1 MEVEEEVQV
10 SLVEQQRRSLPGD
23 LVTLMDSATVSAITH
38 RVPVSKEKLRNRPP
52 PTLWEVSCR
61 SLCQQFY
68 VRAVFKNIL
77 RNIMEDHW
85 LFTSND

>member
-1 MEVEEEVQV
+1 MEADDAEVQV

-52 PTLWEVSCR
+52 PTLWEVSCQ
-61 SLCQQFY
+61 SLYENFDVCS
-68 VRAVFKNIL
+68 FKK
-77 RNIMEDHW
+77 
-85 LFTSND
+85 

>member
-1 MEVEEEVQV
+1 MEVKEEVQV

-61 SLCQQFY
+61 SLCQNFD
-68 VRAVFKNIL
+68 
-77 RNIMEDHW
+77 IMEGHW
-85 LFTSND
+85 LLLLH

>member
-1 MEVEEEVQV
+1 MEVKEEVQV

-52 PTLWEVSCR
+52 PTLWEVSCQ
-61 SLCQQFY
+61 SLCQ
-68 VRAVFKNIL
+68 VRIFEKYLKKYCCDN
-77 RNIMEDHW
+77 EC
-85 LFTSND
+85 